1 MKQSQDL
8 EDHKKK
14 IEDSQRER
22 HNANNSSAESE
33 TASRPRSSNW
43 GSHHDL
49 RSVKLVMESNMAPPE
64 GEEKTEGEKE
74 ETPAPIQGRILTN
87 VFVPTRTQI
96 FTVPPDGYVLTRRRF
111 VIDETRRPTTAF
123 CEFVDDVTQ
132 TGTADDRPN
141 GNTPGA
147 EGPEPAG
154 EPKARPSCIPAAKG
168 RGSPPAAAVG
178 ATAAPPPAAPPPTL
192 PFSPSCSSLGPP
204 PENPSSKSASPFSA
218 MQTHSRSQLSL
229 QLSTSNGRHLS
240 RLETMDS
247 PTLVVID
254 PSVEAILNERRPRSP
269 SVPDTPTN
277 SLSQARSK
285 ILDICSNIQKSMS

>member
-49 RSVKLVMESNMAPPE
+49 RSVKLVMESNVAPPPQDE
-64 GEEKTEGEKE
+64 VKTE

-96 FTVPPDGYVLTRRRF
+96 FTVPPEGYVLTRRRF

-132 TGTADDRPN
+132 TRAAADERQN
-141 GNTPGA
+141 GRMNGS
-147 EGPEPAG
+147 EGPEPG
-154 EPKARPSCIPAAKG
+154 REPKATPNCIPAKE
-168 RGSPPAAAVG
+168 RGSPPAAVAA
-178 ATAAPPPAAPPPTL
+178 ATAAQPPAAPLPPTL

-204 PENPSSKSASPFSA
+204 PPENHSSKSASPFSA

-229 QLSTSNGRHLS
+229 QFSASNGRRPS
-240 RLETMDS
+240 RPEAVDS

-277 SLSQARSK
+277 SLSQVRSK
-285 ILDICSNIQKSMS
+285 ILDLC